1 MIPASFDYERASSL
15 DEALSLLA
23 EGGEDARPLAGGHS
37 LLPLMR
43 LRLAR
48 PSLLVDIGG
57 IDELRGVRDE
67 GDSVVIGALATHH
80 EVAGA
85 SALTGGSGLI
95 AKVAEGIGDPQVRH
109 RGTLGGSVAHADPAS
124 DLPAALLALDA
135 EVTLAGRDGARSVA
149 AADFFVGPFMSAAAD
164 GEIVT
169 GVRVPKREGWGSA
182 YRKFQRRAQDW
193 AIVGVAAVVHW
204 TEDGIAGAAIG
215 LTNMGGTPLRAGG
228 VEAALTGASEKA
240 QILAAASKV
249 SELETP
255 PADENASS
263 EYRLH
268 LAQVLSARAVAEAA
282 GCPGMQPGSNGTC

>member
-23 EGGEDARPLAGGHS
+23 AGGEDARPLAGGHS

-57 IDELRGVRDE
+57 IDELRGVRDD
-67 GDSVVIGALATHH
+67 GDSVTIGALTTHH

-85 SALTGGSGLI
+85 AALTGGLL

-135 EVTLAGRDGARSVA
+135 EITLAGRGGTRSVA
-149 AADFFVGPFMSAAAD
+149 AADFFVGPFMSAADD

-182 YRKFQRRAQDW
+182 YQKFQRRAQDW
-193 AIVGVAAVVHW
+193 AIVGVAAVVNW
-204 TEDGIAGAAIG
+204 TDSGIAGAAIG
-215 LTNMGGTPLRAGG
+215 LTNMGGTPLRAHA
-228 VEAALTGASEKA
+228 VEAALTGSSEKA

-268 LAQVLSARAVAEAA
+268 LAQVLIARAVAEAA
-282 GCPGMQPGSNGTC
+282 GCPGMQR

>member
-1 MIPASFDYERASSL
+1 MIPASFEYERAGSL

-23 EGGEDARPLAGGHS
+23 AGGDDARPLAGGHS

-57 IDELRGVRDE
+57 LDELRGVRAD
-67 GDSVVIGALATHH
+67 GDSVEIGALTTHH
-80 EVAGA
+80 ELAGA
-85 SALTGGSGLI
+85 SELSGGSGLI

-109 RGTLGGSVAHADPAS
+109 RGTIGGSVAHADPAS

-135 EVTLAGRDGARSVA
+135 EVSVAGSGGTRSIA
-149 AADFFVGPFMSAAAD
+149 AADFFVGPFMSAMDA

-169 GVRVPKREGWGSA
+169 GVRVPRMDGWGSA

-193 AIVGVAAVVHW
+193 AIVGVAAVVDW
-204 TEDGIAGAAIG
+204 GESGIAGARIG
-215 LTNMGGTPLRAGG
+215 LTNMGGTPLRAGA
-228 VEAALTGASEKA
+228 VEAALAGASEKA
-240 QILAAASKV
+240 EIMAAAAKV
-249 SELETP
+249 SELDTP

-268 LAQVLSARAVAEAA
+268 LAQVLIGRAVAEAA
-282 GCPGMQPGSNGTC
+282 GCPGMQR

>member
-57 IDELRGVRDE
+57 LDELRGVHAD
-67 GDSVVIGALATHH
+67 GDSVVIGALTTHH

-85 SALTGGSGLI
+85 SELTGGSGLL

-135 EVTLAGRDGARSVA
+135 EVTLAGRDGTRSVA

-169 GVRVPKREGWGSA
+169 GVRVPTREGWGSA

-193 AIVGVAAVVHW
+193 AIVGVAAVVNW
-204 TEDGIAGAAIG
+204 TDSGIAGAAIG
-215 LTNMGGTPLRAGG
+215 LTNMGGTPLRAPG
-228 VEAALTGASEKA
+228 VESALTGASEKA

-263 EYRLH
+263 EYRVH
-268 LAQVLSARAVAEAA
+268 LAQVLIARAVAEAA
-282 GCPGMQPGSNGTC
+282 GCPGMQPG

>member
-1 MIPASFDYERASSL
+1 MIPASFEYERAGSL

-23 EGGEDARPLAGGHS
+23 AGGDDARPLAGGHS

-57 IDELRGVRDE
+57 LDELRGVRAD
-67 GDSVVIGALATHH
+67 GDSVEIGALTTHH
-80 EVAGA
+80 ELAGA
-85 SALTGGSGLI
+85 SELSGGSGLI

-109 RGTLGGSVAHADPAS
+109 RGTIGGSVAHADPAS

-135 EVTLAGRDGARSVA
+135 EVSVAGGGGTRSIA
-149 AADFFVGPFMSAAAD
+149 AADFFVGPFMSAMDA

-169 GVRVPKREGWGSA
+169 GVRVPRMDGWGSA

-193 AIVGVAAVVHW
+193 AIVGVAAVVDW
-204 TEDGIAGAAIG
+204 GESGIAGARIG
-215 LTNMGGTPLRAGG
+215 LTNMSGTPLRAGA
-228 VEAALTGASEKA
+228 VEAALAGASEKA
-240 QILAAASKV
+240 EIMAAAAKV
-249 SELETP
+249 SELDAP

-268 LAQVLSARAVAEAA
+268 LAQVLIGRAVAEAA
-282 GCPGMQPGSNGTC
+282 GCPGMQR

>member
-135 EVTLAGRDGARSVA
+135 EVTVAGAGLFGR
-149 AADFFVGPFMSAAAD
+149 PFMSAAAD

-193 AIVGVAAVVHW
+193 AIVGVAAVVNW

-215 LTNMGGTPLRAGG
+215 LTNMGGTPLRAHA
-228 VEAALTGASEKA
+228 VETALVGTSEKA

-255 PADENASS
+255 PEDENASS

-268 LAQVLSARAVAEAA
+268 LGQVLIARAVAEAA
-282 GCPGMQPGSNGTC
+282 GCPGMQR

>member
-15 DEALSLLA
+15 DEALNLLA

-57 IDELRGVRDE
+57 LEELRGVHSD
-67 GDSVVIGALATHH
+67 GDSVVIGALTTHH

-85 SALTGGSGLI
+85 SELTGGSGLL
-95 AKVAEGIGDPQVRH
+95 AQVAEGIGDPQVRH

-135 EVTLAGRDGARSVA
+135 EVTLAGRGGTRSVA

-169 GVRVPKREGWGSA
+169 GVRVPTREGWGSA

-193 AIVGVAAVVHW
+193 AIVGVAAVVNW
-204 TEDGIAGAAIG
+204 TDSGIAGAAIG
-215 LTNMGGTPLRAGG
+215 LTNMGGTPLRAPG

-240 QILAAASKV
+240 QILAAASRV

-263 EYRLH
+263 EYRVH
-268 LAQVLSARAVAEAA
+268 LAQVLIARAVAEAA
-282 GCPGMQPGSNGTC
+282 GCPGMQPG

>member
-240 QILAAASKV
+240 QILAAASRV
-249 SELETP
+249 SELEMP
-255 PADENASS
+255 PEDENASS

-268 LAQVLSARAVAEAA
+268 LAQVLIARAVAEAGGGARGEA
-282 GCPGMQPGSNGTC
+282 GGCGGG